1 MKVVLINPYE
11 IGRQPFGLAEPAAW
25 LKRAG
30 CEVHCLDLTLQRL
43 DPEVLRGAR
52 LVAIYVAMHTATR
65 IAMEAIPRVLAIVP
79 GAHLCVYGLYAP
91 MNEKLLRDLGAQTV
105 LGGEVEPALVSLVER
120 LRAGESAIATHQ
132 VTGRKP
138 QTGLPWPATLAS
150 IRSAT
155 SEGANGPSLARA
167 LRFNPLA
174 EASRA
179 SVTSRG
185 CRTRVPGVPPI
196 SSPIGDGQVQ
206 TEPVVNLSKIEFMI
220 PDRASLPPLER
231 YAHLQLPDGS
241 RKTVGFAEGSRG
253 CKHLCRHCPVVPV
266 YQGAFRVIPVDTVM
280 ADVRQQ
286 VAAGARHISFGDPD
300 FLNGPTHAHRLVQAL
315 HAEFPNVSYD
325 ATIKIQH
332 LIDHA
337 QMLPELKSTGC
348 LFITA
353 AVESVD
359 DRVLDLLAK
368 NHTNE
373 DFARA
378 VALCR
383 AAGIALAPT
392 FVAFTPWTTLEG
404 YIALLQR
411 LLELDLVE
419 SVPPIQLAIR
429 LLIPQG
435 SLLLE
440 LTGFQALI
448 GEFDPRLLGFPWAN
462 PDPRVDRLQLA
473 VQQQVV
479 TGEVENISRRG
490 IFASIWKLA
499 HEALGVKPPE
509 LADSGQGMPIPRLS
523 EPWYCCA
530 EPTHQQLQS
539 F

>member
-25 LKRAG
+25 LARAG

-43 DPEVLRGAR
+43 DPKMLRDAR
-52 LVAIYVAMHTATR
+52 VVAIYVAMHTATR
-65 IAMEAIPRVLAIVP
+65 IAIEAIPQVRELAP
-79 GAHLCVYGLYAP
+79 EAHLCVYGLYAP
-91 MNEKLLRDLGAQTV
+91 MNEKLLRDLGVQTV

-120 LRAGESAIATHQ
+120 IRAG
-132 VTGRKP
+132 
-138 QTGLPWPATLAS
+138 
-150 IRSAT
+150 
-155 SEGANGPSLARA
+155 
-167 LRFNPLA
+167 
-174 EASRA
+174 
-179 SVTSRG
+179 
-185 CRTRVPGVPPI
+185 
-196 SSPIGDGQVQ
+196 DGKVQ
-206 TEPVVNLSKIEFMI
+206 TEPVVNLSKIEFLT
-220 PDRASLPPLER
+220 PERRALPPLGR
-231 YAHLQLPDGS
+231 YAHLQLPDGG
-241 RKTVGFAEGSRG
+241 RKTVGFTEGTRG

-266 YQGAFRVIPVDTVM
+266 YHGTFRVIPVDTVM

-286 VAAGARHISFGDPD
+286 VAAGAQHISFGDPD
-300 FLNGPTHAHRLVQAL
+300 FLNGPTHALKLVNAL
-315 HAEFPNVSYD
+315 RAEFPDVTYD

-332 LIDHA
+332 IINHA
-337 QMLPELKSTGC
+337 EMLPTLKFTGC

-359 DRVLDLLAK
+359 DRILELLAK
-368 NHTNE
+368 NHTNA

-378 VALCR
+378 VALCH

-404 YIALLQR
+404 YIALLKR
-411 LLELDLVE
+411 LLELDLAE

-440 LTGFQALI
+440 LPDMQAYI
-448 GEFDPRLLGFPWAN
+448 GKFDPKLLGYPWEN
-462 PDPRVDRLQLA
+462 PDTRVDRLQFA
-473 VQQQVV
+473 VQDLVMQA
-479 TGEVENISRRG
+479 EAEKSSRRE

-499 HEALGVKPPE
+499 HAALGAETPVME
-509 LADSGQGMPIPRLS
+509 DSGTGATIPRLS

>member
-30 CEVHCLDLTLQRL
+30 CEVRCLDLALQRL
-43 DPEVLRGAR
+43 EPDVLADAG
-52 LVAIYVAMHTATR
+52 LVAVYVAMHTATR
-65 IAMEAIPRVLAIVP
+65 IALAALPRIRTLAP
-79 GAHLCVYGLYAP
+79 AAHLCVYGLYAP
-91 MNEKLLRDLGAQTV
+91 MNEKLLRERGVHTV

-120 LRAGESAIATHQ
+120 LRVG
-132 VTGRKP
+132 
-138 QTGLPWPATLAS
+138 
-150 IRSAT
+150 
-155 SEGANGPSLARA
+155 NGQA
-167 LRFNPLA
+167 
-174 EASRA
+174 
-179 SVTSRG
+179 
-185 CRTRVPGVPPI
+185 
-196 SSPIGDGQVQ
+196 Q
-206 TEPVVNLSKIEFMI
+206 TEPVVNLSKIDFLTPE
-220 PDRASLPPLER
+220 RGALPPLAR
-231 YAHLQLPDGS
+231 YAHLQLPDGG

-266 YQGAFRVIPVDTVM
+266 YRGMFRIVPVEVVL

-300 FLNGPTHAHRLVQAL
+300 FLNGPTHALKLVQAV
-315 HAEFPNVSYD
+315 HAEFPDLSYD

-337 QMLPELKSTGC
+337 ELLPVLKESGC

-359 DRVLDLLAK
+359 DRVLALLAK
-368 NHTNE
+368 NHTNA

-378 VALCR
+378 VALTR
-383 AAGIALAPT
+383 TAGIALAPT

-404 YIALLQR
+404 YITLLER
-411 LLELDLVE
+411 LLELDLIE

-429 LLIPQG
+429 LLIPEG

-440 LTGFQALI
+440 LPELRPHI
-448 GEFDPRLLGFPWAN
+448 GAFDPTLLGYPWKH
-462 PDPRVDRLQLA
+462 PDARVDRLQLA
-473 VQQQVV
+473 VQELVGQPETQHLSR
-479 TGEVENISRRG
+479 GEV
-490 IFASIWKLA
+490 FARIWKLA
-499 HEALGVKPPE
+499 HEAMGIQAPV
-509 LADSGQGMPIPRLS
+509 LADRGMGAPIPRLS

-530 EPTHQQLQS
+530 EPTDQQLQS

>member
-11 IGRQPFGLAEPAAW
+11 IGRQPFGVAEPAAW
-25 LKRAG
+25 LTRAG
-30 CEVHCLDLTLQRL
+30 CTVHCLDLALQRL
-43 DPEVLRGAR
+43 EPEVLRDAR
-52 LVAIYVAMHTATR
+52 VVAIYVAMHTATR
-65 IAMEAIPRVLAIVP
+65 IAVEAIPRVRAIAP
-79 GAHLCVYGLYAP
+79 QAHLCVYGLYAP
-91 MNEKLLRDLGAQTV
+91 MNEKLLRDLGADTV
-105 LGGEVEPALVSLVER
+105 LGGEVEPALVSLVKR
-120 LRAGESAIATHQ
+120 LRAGN
-132 VTGRKP
+132 GR
-138 QTGLPWPATLAS
+138 
-150 IRSAT
+150 
-155 SEGANGPSLARA
+155 
-167 LRFNPLA
+167 
-174 EASRA
+174 
-179 SVTSRG
+179 
-185 CRTRVPGVPPI
+185 
-196 SSPIGDGQVQ
+196 VQ
-206 TEPVVNLSKIEFMI
+206 TEPVVNLSKIEFLT
-220 PDRASLPPLER
+220 PDRRALPPLAR
-231 YAHLQLPDGS
+231 YAHLQLPDGG

-266 YQGAFRVIPVDTVM
+266 YHGMFRVIPVDVVM

-286 VAAGARHISFGDPD
+286 VAAGAQHISFGDPD
-300 FLNGPTHAHRLVQAL
+300 FLNGPTHALKLVHAL
-315 HAEFPNVSYD
+315 HAEFPDISYD

-332 LIDHA
+332 IIDHDG
-337 QMLPELKSTGC
+337 MLPELKATGC

-359 DRVLDLLAK
+359 DRVLERLAK
-368 NHTNE
+368 NHTND

-404 YIALLQR
+404 YIALLKR

-440 LTGFQALI
+440 LPDLQAHI
-448 GEFDPRLLGFPWAN
+448 GAFDPKLLGFPWKN
-462 PDPRVDRLQLA
+462 PDLRVDRLQLV
-473 VQQQVV
+473 VQELVAQSEAQ
-479 TGEVENISRRG
+479 GSSRRE
-490 IFASIWKLA
+490 IFTRIWRLG
-499 HEALGVKPPE
+499 HEALGVETPT
-509 LADSGQGMPIPRLS
+509 LTDSGMGAPIPRLS

>member
-25 LKRAG
+25 LTRAG

-43 DPEVLRGAR
+43 EPDVLRAAR

-65 IAMEAIPRVLAIVP
+65 IAVEAIPRIQAIAP
-79 GAHLCVYGLYAP
+79 QAHLCVYGLYAP
-91 MNEKLLRDLGAQTV
+91 MNEKLLRDLGVHTV

-120 LRAGESAIATHQ
+120 LRAGD
-132 VTGRKP
+132 GR
-138 QTGLPWPATLAS
+138 
-150 IRSAT
+150 
-155 SEGANGPSLARA
+155 
-167 LRFNPLA
+167 
-174 EASRA
+174 
-179 SVTSRG
+179 
-185 CRTRVPGVPPI
+185 
-196 SSPIGDGQVQ
+196 VQ
-206 TEPVVNLSKIEFMI
+206 TEPVVNLAKIEFLT
-220 PDRASLPPLER
+220 PDRSALPPLAR
-231 YAHLQLPDGS
+231 YAHLQLPDGG

-266 YQGAFRVIPVDTVM
+266 YRGMFRVIPVDVVM

-286 VAAGARHISFGDPD
+286 AAAGAQHISFGDPD
-300 FLNGPTHAHRLVQAL
+300 FFNGPTHALKLVHAL
-315 HAEFPNVSYD
+315 HAEFPDISYD

-337 QMLPELKSTGC
+337 ELLPILKASGC

-404 YIALLQR
+404 YIALLER

-435 SLLLE
+435 SLLLQ
-440 LTGFQALI
+440 LPGFQAHI
-448 GEFDPRLLGFPWAN
+448 GEFDAKLLGFPWKN
-462 PDPRVDRLQLA
+462 PDARVDRLQLA
-473 VQQQVV
+473 VQELVMHAEAQ
-479 TGEVENISRRG
+479 NLSRRE
-490 IFASIWKLA
+490 IFARIWGLA
-499 HEALGVKPPE
+499 HQALGVKAPV
-509 LADSGQGMPIPRLS
+509 LADSGMGMPIPRLS